1 MPFDLKI
8 KLLGSKMI
16 PSSSLIWFL
25 VGVVFLIAE
34 LALPGFILIFFTAG
48 GWIAALVAW
57 LFNIEL
63 TSQILIFIVSSLT
76 LLFTLRKYSL
86 KLFKGKTIDSIDDHY
101 TDSKIGKT
109 AIVTK
114 TITPNM
120 PGEIKVMG
128 SFWRAVAEVEIKKG
142 QSVLIENQE
151 SEDGLT
157 FKVNLYKEGK

>member
-1 MPFDLKI
+1 
-8 KLLGSKMI
+8 MI
-16 PSSSLIWFL
+16 LSSSLIWFL
-25 VGVVFLIAE
+25 IGVGFLIAE
-34 LALPGFILIFFTAG
+34 LAVPGFILIFFTAG
-48 GWIAALVAW
+48 CWIAALATW
-57 LFNIEL
+57 LFDIEL

-86 KLFKGKTIDSIDDHY
+86 KIFKGKMHAGMDDHY

-128 SFWRAVAEVEIKKG
+128 SFWRAIAEVKIEEG
-142 QSVLIENQE
+142 QSVLVETQT

-157 FKVNLYKEGK
+157 FKVKPV